1 MRPRTARRRTPP
13 ALRRGPRSGL
23 SGRPPTRPRR
33 VRYTRERAPE
43 TTDVRDHGG
52 RSVAQSSAC
61 TAQHRR
67 SPPRRAGARRA
78 EGVSMIGTRAR
89 SQAPPAPRPPLRRLP
104 PWWPAAAVAALLWT
118 ALAVCILAQRLFV
131 SNDSLSTYA
140 HVWWIA
146 DSIWDHGRLP
156 FAMPVLNHGN
166 GHAFPY
172 GAPAWTVAALL

>member
-1 MRPRTARRRTPP
+1 
-13 ALRRGPRSGL
+13 
-23 SGRPPTRPRR
+23 
-33 VRYTRERAPE
+33 
-43 TTDVRDHGG
+43 
-52 RSVAQSSAC
+52 
-61 TAQHRR
+61 
-67 SPPRRAGARRA
+67 
-78 EGVSMIGTRAR
+78 MIGTRAR

-104 PWWPAAAVAALLWT
+104 PWWPAAAVAALLWA
-118 ALAVCILAQRLFV
+118 ALALCILAQRLFV

-172 GAPAWTVAALL
+172 GAPAWTVAALLWRVLGEWSVTLLLVLGAVAAVAAAVRWQPALREPFLLALHDMPGDDRHRHGAGVPTTCSNPTEVGLRRFFVR